1 MREKRSSCWQLEDP
15 DDEGQRVRGAFR
27 EQRRGGVSAAAIQTR
42 YKGYRFRSRLEARW
56 AVYLDAVGWT
66 WEYEPEGFNLGD
78 AGMYLPDFLLRSDGR
93 EGGPAGTPML
103 WIEVK
108 AIEPTEDERTKAA
121 ALVAQTK
128 IPVAFA
134 VGVPDA
140 DRISEGLLG
149 MEWLESFEYS
159 EPTDYPFPSPYDR
172 VYMQRNLASID
183 AYCFQKWGRPGWN
196 MGCATPDSTDWA
208 AAMRARGARFEH
220 GESGLRA

>member
-1 MREKRSSCWQLEDP
+1 LN
-15 DDEGQRVRGAFR
+15 
-27 EQRRGGVSAAAIQTR
+27 AAAIQTR

-66 WEYEPEGFNLGD
+66 WEYEPEGFNLGQ

-93 EGGPAGTPML
+93 EGGPAGAPML

-108 AIEPTEDERTKAA
+108 AIAPTRAELDKAA
-121 ALVAQTK
+121 ALEAFTK

-140 DRISEGLLG
+140 QSIAQGLHG
-149 MEWLESFEYS
+149 YSGGQYLEH
-159 EPTDYPFPSPYDR
+159 
-172 VYMQRNLASID
+172 LASID
-183 AYCFQKWGRPGWN
+183 ASCFTEWGRPGWL
-196 MGCATPDSTDWA
+196 MFADPESEDIDVA
-208 AAMRARGARFEH
+208 VRARGARFEH